1 MESNAFS
8 HIAEENMQGLYRLSF
23 SILHTRHDAQDAVQ
37 QGLLR
42 AWERRETARPEQI
55 RAWLTRIVINE
66 CHNIQRKRMRV
77 VLMGEMPEMA
87 APEDTYEAEAE
98 LRSAIDSLPEK
109 LRVPLLLRY
118 MERYSETEI
127 AQTLGVPVTTVKN
140 RLFRAR
146 RAVRAKF
153 DEESNPA
160 QPARRAQTSRRA
172 AQARRGFGCGGGAR
186 AAGGNGAGHCGT
198 QRIFYRSNGAAVK

>member
-8 HIAEENMQGLYRLSF
+8 RIAEENMQGLYRLSF

-98 LRSAIDSLPEK
+98 LPEK

-153 DEESNPA
+153 DEEV
-160 QPARRAQTSRRA
+160 T
-172 AQARRGFGCGGGAR
+172 FE
-186 AAGGNGAGHCGT
+186 
-198 QRIFYRSNGAAVK
+198 

>member
-8 HIAEENMQGLYRLSF
+8 RIAEENMQGLYRLSF

-127 AQTLGVPVTTVKN
+127 D
-140 RLFRAR
+140 AR
-146 RAVRAKF
+146 CAGDDREKSAFSRK
-153 DEESNPA
+153 
-160 QPARRAQTSRRA
+160 ARGARQV
-172 AQARRGFGCGGGAR
+172 RRGGD
-186 AAGGNGAGHCGT
+186 
-198 QRIFYRSNGAAVK
+198 V

>member
-1 MESNAFS
+1 MKDSSSNKTKGGAAYGIQCVFP
-8 HIAEENMQGLYRLSF
+8 HRRGKYAGLYRLSF

-77 VLMGEMPEMA
+77 VLMDEMPEMA

-153 DEESNPA
+153 DEEV
-160 QPARRAQTSRRA
+160 T
-172 AQARRGFGCGGGAR
+172 FE
-186 AAGGNGAGHCGT
+186 
-198 QRIFYRSNGAAVK
+198 

>member
-1 MESNAFS
+1 MEPSAFS
-8 HIAEENMQGLYRLSF
+8 RIAEENMQGLYRLSF

-42 AWERRETARPEQI
+42 AWEKREAARPEQF

-66 CHNIQRKRMRV
+66 CHNIQRRRMRV
-77 VLMGEMPEMA
+77 VPMDELPERA
-87 APEDTYEAEAE
+87 APEEIDAAAGE
-98 LRSAIDSLPEK
+98 LKSAVDALPEK

-118 MERYSETEI
+118 MERYSEKEI

-146 RAVRAKF
+146 RAVRAEL
-153 DEESNPA
+153 DEEV
-160 QPARRAQTSRRA
+160 T
-172 AQARRGFGCGGGAR
+172 FE
-186 AAGGNGAGHCGT
+186 
-198 QRIFYRSNGAAVK
+198 

>member
-1 MESNAFS
+1 MTKKQYGEEAERLAPSLRR
-8 HIAEENMQGLYRLSF
+8 IAY
-23 SILHTRHDAQDAVQ
+23 SIVHNEQDAQDAVQ

-66 CHNIQRKRMRV
+66 CHNIQRRRMRV
-77 VLMGEMPEMA
+77 VPMDELPERA
-87 APEDTYEAEAE
+87 APEEIDAAAGE
-98 LRSAIDSLPEK
+98 LKSAVDALPEK

-118 MERYSETEI
+118 MERYSEKEI

-146 RAVRAKF
+146 RAVRAEL
-153 DEESNPA
+153 DEEV
-160 QPARRAQTSRRA
+160 T
-172 AQARRGFGCGGGAR
+172 FE
-186 AAGGNGAGHCGT
+186 
-198 QRIFYRSNGAAVK
+198 

>member
-8 HIAEENMQGLYRLSF
+8 RIAEENMQGLYRLSF

-98 LRSAIDSLPEK
+98 RRTAIDRLPQQ
-109 LRVPLLLRY
+109 RRAPLLRRNLA
-118 MERYSETEI
+118 RYSQREI
-127 AQTLGVPVTTVKN
+127 AQPRGGPVTTVKN

-146 RAVRAKF
+146 RVVRAKF
-153 DEESNPA
+153 DEEV
-160 QPARRAQTSRRA
+160 T
-172 AQARRGFGCGGGAR
+172 FE
-186 AAGGNGAGHCGT
+186 
-198 QRIFYRSNGAAVK
+198 

>member
-1 MESNAFS
+1 MRFPASQRKICRGFIGSASAFC
-8 HIAEENMQGLYRLSF
+8 IRATTRRMRF
-23 SILHTRHDAQDAVQ
+23 SRVCSVHGKD
-37 QGLLR
+37 G
-42 AWERRETARPEQI
+42 RRETARPEQI

-153 DEESNPA
+153 DEEV
-160 QPARRAQTSRRA
+160 T
-172 AQARRGFGCGGGAR
+172 FE
-186 AAGGNGAGHCGT
+186 
-198 QRIFYRSNGAAVK
+198 